1 MGVKISINLNCLKG
15 SSDHDH
21 FFNMSGQSN
30 YVNNIKYVSCTK
42 TQKQSSNS
50 MEEISTMQYM
60 NVLVITKRYS

>member
-1 MGVKISINLNCLKG
+1 MTISLICQ
-15 SSDHDH
+15 
-21 FFNMSGQSN
+21 GQSN